1 MTFLFTNAQIVLR
14 LLSSSSVS
22 IAIERW
28 YHAGVHV
35 DPRSEIVISRVCF
48 YLYRGPVLR
57 EYAYTL
63 MRS

>member
-35 DPRSEIVISRVCF
+35 DPRSEIVIP
-48 YLYRGPVLR
+48 RGPVLR